1 MAHVTVVMNP
11 KGGVGKSTIATNLAG
26 YFANQGKPVMLG
38 DVDKQQSA
46 REWLKLRPTQVPP
59 IKSWDIEA
67 GKPAKLPKGTSH
79 AVIDTP
85 AGLSNKLLDTVIKS
99 ANRVIV
105 PLQASMLDILATRSF
120 LEALADDKAVRQ
132 SDALVGVVGMRV
144 DTRTRSFD
152 ELQRFLEGLGLPVLG
167 NLRNTQNYVHLAAR
181 GLTLFDLNPNRVA
194 QDLEQWQP
202 ILKWLE
208 G

>member
-26 YFANQGKPVMLG
+26 YFANQGKSVMLG

-46 REWLKLRPTQVPP
+46 REWLKLRPAQVPP

>member
-26 YFANQGKPVMLG
+26 YFANQGKSVMLG

-46 REWLKLRPTQVPP
+46 REWLKLRPAQVVP

-99 ANRVIV
+99 ADRVIV

-167 NLRNTQNYVHLAAR
+167 NLRNTQNYVQLAAR

>member
-11 KGGVGKSTIATNLAG
+11 KGGVGKSTLATNLAG
-26 YFANQGKPVMLG
+26 YYANQGKIVMLG

-46 REWLKLRPTQVPP
+46 REWLKFRPATVAP
-59 IKSWDIEA
+59 IKTWDIEA
-67 GKPAKLPKGTSH
+67 GKPAKLPKGTTH

-85 AGLSNKLLDTVIKS
+85 AGIGNKLLDTVIKS
-99 ANRVIV
+99 ATRVIV
-105 PLQASMLDILATRSF
+105 PLQASMLDILATKSF
-120 LEALADDKAVRQ
+120 LEALANDKAVRE

-144 DTRTRSFD
+144 DSRTRSYD

-167 NLRNTQNYVHLAAR
+167 NIRNTQNYVQLAAR
-181 GLTLFDLNPNRVA
+181 GLTLFDVNPNRVE
-194 QDLEQWQP
+194 QDLEQWKP
-202 ILKWLE
+202 VLKWLD

>member
-46 REWLKLRPTQVPP
+46 REWLKLRPAQVAP

-167 NLRNTQNYVHLAAR
+167 NLRNTQNYVQLAAR

>member
-11 KGGVGKSTIATNLAG
+11 KGGVGKSTLATNLAG
-26 YFANQGKPVMLG
+26 YYANQGNIVMLG

-46 REWLKLRPTQVPP
+46 REWLKFRPATVAT
-59 IKSWDIEA
+59 IHSWDMEA
-67 GKPAKLPKGTSH
+67 GKPAKLPKGTTH

-85 AGLSNKLLDTVIKS
+85 AGIGNKLLDTVIKS
-99 ANRVIV
+99 ATRVIV
-105 PLQASMLDILATRSF
+105 PLQASMLDILATKSF
-120 LEALADDKAVRQ
+120 LEALANDKAVRE

-144 DTRTRSFD
+144 DSRTRSYD

-167 NLRNTQNYVHLAAR
+167 NIRNTQNYVQLAAR
-181 GLTLFDLNPNRVA
+181 GLTLFDVNPNRVE
-194 QDLEQWQP
+194 QDLEQWKP

>member
-26 YFANQGKPVMLG
+26 YFANQGKAVMLG

-46 REWLKLRPTQVPP
+46 REWLKLRPAQVAP

-167 NLRNTQNYVHLAAR
+167 NLRNTQNYVQLAAR

>member
-26 YFANQGKPVMLG
+26 YFANQGKAVMLG

-46 REWLKLRPTQVPP
+46 REWLKLRPAQVAP

-167 NLRNTQNYVHLAAR
+167 NLRNTQNYVQLAAR

-208 G
+208 A

>member
-11 KGGVGKSTIATNLAG
+11 KGGVGKSTLATNLAG
-26 YFANQGKPVMLG
+26 YYANQGKIVMLG

-46 REWLKLRPTQVPP
+46 RGWLNFRPATVAT
-59 IKSWDIEA
+59 IHSWDMEA
-67 GKPAKLPKGTSH
+67 GKPAKLPKGTTH

-85 AGLSNKLLDTVIKS
+85 AGMSGKLLDTVIKS
-99 ANRVIV
+99 ATRVIV
-105 PLQASMLDILATRSF
+105 PLQASMLDILATKSF
-120 LEALADDKAVRQ
+120 LEALANDKAVRE

-144 DTRTRSFD
+144 DSRTRSYD

-167 NLRNTQNYVHLAAR
+167 NIRNTQNYVQLAAR
-181 GLTLFDLNPNRVA
+181 GLTLFDVNPNRVE
-194 QDLEQWQP
+194 QDLEQWKP
-202 ILKWLE
+202 VLKWLE

>member
-26 YFANQGKPVMLG
+26 YFANQGKAVMLG

-46 REWLKLRPTQVPP
+46 REWLKLRPAQGAP

>member
-26 YFANQGKPVMLG
+26 YFANKGKSVMLG

-46 REWLKLRPTQVPP
+46 RAWLQMRPATVPP
-59 IKSWDIEA
+59 IQSWDIEA
-67 GKPAKLPKGTSH
+67 GKPAKLPKGTTH

-85 AGLSNKLLDTVIKS
+85 AGMHGKLLDAVIKS

-105 PLQASMLDILATRSF
+105 PLQASMLDILATKSF
-120 LEALADDKAVRQ
+120 LEALANDKAVRD

-144 DTRTRSFD
+144 DSRTRSYD
-152 ELQRFLEGLGLPVLG
+152 ELQRFLEGLGLPILG
-167 NLRNTQNYVHLAAR
+167 NLRNTQNYVQLAAR
-181 GLTLFDLNPNRVA
+181 GLTLFDLNPARVE
-194 QDLEQWQP
+194 QDLEQWKP
-202 ILKWLE
+202 ILRWLE

>member
-11 KGGVGKSTIATNLAG
+11 KGGVGKSTLATNLAG
-26 YFANQGKPVMLG
+26 YYANQGKIVMLG

-46 REWLKLRPTQVPP
+46 REWLKFRPATVAP
-59 IKSWDIEA
+59 IKTWDIEA
-67 GKPAKLPKGTSH
+67 GKPAKLPKGTTH

-85 AGLSNKLLDTVIKS
+85 AGIGNKLLDTVIRG
-99 ANRVIV
+99 ADRVIV
-105 PLQASMLDILATRSF
+105 PLQASMFDILATRGF
-120 LEALADDKAVRQ
+120 LEALASDKAVRE

-144 DTRTRSFD
+144 DSRTRSYD

-167 NLRNTQNYVHLAAR
+167 NIRNTQNYVQLAAR
-181 GLTLFDLNPNRVA
+181 GLTLFDVSPGRVE
-194 QDLEQWQP
+194 QDLEQWKP

-208 G
+208 A

>member
-11 KGGVGKSTIATNLAG
+11 KGGVGKSTLATNLAG
-26 YFANQGKPVMLG
+26 YYANQGKIVMLG

-46 REWLKLRPTQVPP
+46 REWLKFRPATVAP
-59 IKSWDIEA
+59 IKTWDIEA
-67 GKPAKLPKGTSH
+67 GKPAKLPKGTTH

-85 AGLSNKLLDTVIKS
+85 AGIGNKLLDTVIKS
-99 ANRVIV
+99 ATRVIV
-105 PLQASMLDILATRSF
+105 PLQASMLDILATKSF
-120 LEALADDKAVRQ
+120 LEALANDKAVRE

-144 DTRTRSFD
+144 DSRTRSYD

-167 NLRNTQNYVHLAAR
+167 NIRNTQNYVQLAAR
-181 GLTLFDLNPNRVA
+181 GLTLFDVNPNRVE
-194 QDLEQWQP
+194 QDLEQWKP
-202 ILKWLE
+202 VLKWLE

>member
-11 KGGVGKSTIATNLAG
+11 KGGVGKSTLATNLAG
-26 YFANQGKPVMLG
+26 YYANQGKIVMLG

-46 REWLKLRPTQVPP
+46 REWLKFRPATVAP
-59 IKSWDIEA
+59 IKTWEIEA
-67 GKPAKLPKGTSH
+67 GKPAKLPKGTTH

-85 AGLSNKLLDTVIKS
+85 AGIGNKMLDTVIKS
-99 ANRVIV
+99 ATRVIV
-105 PLQASMLDILATRSF
+105 PLQASMLDILATKSF
-120 LEALADDKAVRQ
+120 LENLANDKAVRE
-132 SDALVGVVGMRV
+132 SDALIGVVGMRV
-144 DTRTRSFD
+144 DSRTRSYD

-167 NLRNTQNYVHLAAR
+167 NIRNTQNYVQLAAR
-181 GLTLFDLNPNRVA
+181 GLTLFDVNPNRVE
-194 QDLEQWQP
+194 QDLEQWKP